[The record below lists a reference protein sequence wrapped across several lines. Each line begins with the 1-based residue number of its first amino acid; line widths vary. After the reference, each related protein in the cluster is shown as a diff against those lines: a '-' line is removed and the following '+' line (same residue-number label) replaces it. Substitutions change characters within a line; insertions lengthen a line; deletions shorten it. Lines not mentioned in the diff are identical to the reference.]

1 MLIEDTHFAPPI
13 RSFIIFVTSG
23 AGATVPGG
31 NETPPAII
39 GAVDNPAGVAD
50 VLDAAGAVGGGL
62 FGG

>member
-1 MLIEDTHFAPPI
+1 M
-13 RSFIIFVTSG
+13 IFVTSG

-39 GAVDNPAGVAD
+39 GAVGDPAGVAD
-50 VLDAAGAVGGGL
+50 VLNDAGAVGGGL